1 MFIGLPEYGIWT
13 IGFTIVTYLNLGA
26 FGITNV
32 YVRYVAE
39 YHAKNEINKINGL
52 LSTGMI
58 LVTAISLIALII
70 FWFILNLLVE
80 QVFRIPPKMHD
91 LAAFLFFGTACLFAF
106 QLSIG
111 DTLMRMLNGLQKISE
126 TTTIFILGL
135 LVEVVLTVIF
145 LFSGFGIY
153 GLFWAFTIRQL
164 FSALA
169 YLIISYQF
177 IPELSI
183 SIKNFDRAYLKV
195 FYRFGAIV
203 QLAGMIGVFLN
214 TLDKL
219 ITSTMLNM
227 QATALLGLGARFP
240 SMALSI
246 PSSMSAVFLPATAY
260 MHSQQ
265 RHQEMIDMY
274 LQGSRLI
281 GLATGFM
288 MGFLAAFSAPLIV
301 AWLGNQTEYQI
312 AAVILTIY
320 TLPQHLHVLTGPGS
334 AFFKGID
341 NPANNLIY
349 SFTRLGLT
357 TACVI
362 IGLKLFGIT
371 IITIATTLAVATT
384 ISALIYLASNNHR
397 IGISQWTFFTKATLP
412 GLVPYGIA
420 YLLFWL
426 LTLTPWLTK
435 AMEQRWYAVGFILI
449 SGTIYTI
456 ITALV
461 IYWGIYNEAE
471 RNRLQQLRHQGTE
484 YLINKI
490 RPNKR

>member
-1 MFIGLPEYGIWT
+1 
-13 IGFTIVTYLNLGA
+13 
-26 FGITNV
+26 
-32 YVRYVAE
+32 
-39 YHAKNEINKINGL
+39 
-52 LSTGMI
+52 
-58 LVTAISLIALII
+58 
-70 FWFILNLLVE
+70 
-80 QVFRIPPKMHD
+80 
-91 LAAFLFFGTACLFAF
+91 
-106 QLSIG
+106 
-111 DTLMRMLNGLQKISE
+111 MLNGLQKISE
-126 TTTIFILGL
+126 TTTIFIIGL
-135 LVEVVLTVIF
+135 FVEAVLTIIF
-145 LFSGFGIY
+145 LFSGFGVY

-164 FSALA
+164 LSTFA

-177 IPELSI
+177 MPGLSI
-183 SIKNFDRAYLKV
+183 SIKNFDRAYLKI

-203 QLAGMIGVFLN
+203 QLAGMIGIFLG
-214 TLDKL
+214 TVDKI

-240 SMALSI
+240 TMALSI

-301 AWLGNQTEYQI
+301 AWLGNQAEYQI
-312 AAVILTIY
+312 AAVIMTIY
-320 TLPQHLHVLTGPGS
+320 TLSQHLHVLTGPGS

-341 NPANNLIY
+341 NPGNNLIY

-357 TACVI
+357 TVCVV
-362 IGLKLFGIT
+362 IGLKMFGIT
-371 IITIATTLAVATT
+371 IITIATTLAIATT

-397 IGISQWTFFTKATLP
+397 IGISQRTFFTEATLP

-435 AMEQRWYAVGFILI
+435 AMEHRWYAVGFILI
-449 SGTIYTI
+449 SGTIYSI
-456 ITALV
+456 ITTLV

-471 RNRLQQLRHQGTE
+471 RNRLQQLIHQGTE
-484 YLINKI
+484 YLINKL
-490 RPNKR
+490 RPGNE